1 VSKEKEMRKVLVV
14 LGLVVAFAAGGAGG
28 YAARTV
34 GSPSAAGSYS
44 SACPAGSHAAV
55 WYTARTW
62 ACLPNS

>member
-1 VSKEKEMRKVLVV
+1 MRKVLVV
-14 LGLVVAFAAGGAGG
+14 LGLVVAFAAGSAGG

-34 GSPSAAGSYS
+34 ASPSAVGSHS
-44 SACPAGSHAAV
+44 FACPAGSHAAV

>member
-34 GSPSAAGSYS
+34 GGPAAVDHS

-62 ACLPNS
+62 ACLPN

>member
-1 VSKEKEMRKVLVV
+1 MRRLFIV
-14 LGLVVAFAAGGAGG
+14 LGLVVAFAAGSAGG

-34 GSPSAAGSYS
+34 GTATTPASHSAA
-44 SACPAGSHAAV
+44 ACPDGSHAVV